1 MGKTTVVLDENLL
14 EDAREAIGARTK
26 KETIETALRE
36 IVKQRQR
43 ELLIK
48 EMGTYNL
55 DLTQEDL
62 EKMRSDD

>member
-36 IVKQRQR
+36 IVKKRQR
-43 ELLIK
+43 DLLRK
-48 EMGTYNL
+48 EMGTYKLN
-55 DLTQEDL
+55 LTQEDL
-62 EKMRSDD
+62 DKMRSDD

>member
-1 MGKTTVVLDENLL
+1 MNKTTVVLDERLL
-14 EDAREAIGARTK
+14 EDARKAIGARTK

-36 IVKQRQR
+36 LVKQRQR

-55 DLTQEDL
+55 NLTQEDL